1 MMSGW
6 ILIILGLLVVLLG
19 ISLILYV
26 VQDKIVV
33 HSIKLSKNY
42 KFDFPGNFEEMNLEA
57 DDGHLLNAV
66 LFKVNEAR
74 GLVFYLHNHS
84 GNLEHSGN
92 LAFYLNS
99 LQQDVLVID
108 YRGFGKTSGKFNEL
122 DTYKDIRIWYEHFKD
137 KYSEKEITIYG
148 RGIGATF
155 AAYLAK
161 LNHPKCLILESPL
174 YDLSYTAKK
183 YYPLLPKLK
192 YISNYSFD
200 TAMHFSDV
208 NCPVLIL
215 HGKKNK
221 LVHYTN
227 SQKLYELN
235 KENTQLEIM
244 PEGDHYNMM
253 KQQKYLELMSKAF
266 RA

>member
-1 MMSGW
+1 MSGW
-6 ILIILGLLVVLLG
+6 FLVIIG
-19 ISLILYV
+19 IIIVFSGITLILYL
-26 VQDKIVV
+26 VQEKIIV
-33 HSIKLSKNY
+33 HAVKLSKHH

-66 LFKVNEAR
+66 LFKVKEAR

-108 YRGFGKTSGKFNEL
+108 YRGFGKTLGRFNEE
-122 DTYKDIRIWYEHFKD
+122 DTYKDIRIWYEHLKNN
-137 KYSEKEITIYG
+137 YSEEVITLYG

-161 LNHPKCLILESPL
+161 QYHPKRLILESPL

-208 NCPVLIL
+208 TCPVIII

-221 LVHYTN
+221 LVHYSN

-235 KENTQLEIM
+235 KKNTQVEIM
-244 PEGDHYNMM
+244 PDGDHHNMM
-253 KQQKYLELMSKAF
+253 KQQKYQELMSKAF